1 MHSTDILPAV
11 ICLFLALLTIF
22 ALSRVLKMETSSAD
36 HRFSSI
42 DGLRGFLAFFVFLH
56 HSCIWYFYLNT
67 GEWTAPPSSLYA
79 YFGTGSVLMFFMVT
93 AFLFSSKLIE
103 GKITGIDWCKLF
115 SSRLLRIV
123 PLYVF
128 VVLLVFIIISCITH
142 GELNVTPYTLGMNML
157 KWLRFWSPGMP
168 PLNGVGESSL
178 IVAAVFWTLPF
189 EWGFYLSLPLLAI
202 LLNIRPRPA
211 RLYMVLSLLGVHILL
226 KDLHQL
232 IPFASGIATAY
243 LDRSPS
249 FRNFASKK
257 ISSLLIISFL
267 ALTVLYFPNPRET
280 GSQLLLF
287 CSFALIA
294 CGNNLFGILTNN
306 LSKRLGEMSY
316 SVYLL
321 HGMVLFITFNF
332 IIGMSAAKNLT
343 PGQFWLTIFSISPV
357 LIVLCHST
365 YRTIEHPFILKTSR
379 LAAWFNSFSKR
390 SINQAQ

>member
-1 MHSTDILPAV
+1 MHSTDILPAI

-22 ALSRVLKMETSSAD
+22 ALSRLLKTETSCAD

-56 HSCIWYFYLNT
+56 HSCIWYFYLKT

-103 GKITGIDWCKLF
+103 GKTKGIDWCKLF

-123 PLYVF
+123 PLYLFAVAVVF
-128 VVLLVFIIISCITH
+128 LIVAYLSR
-142 GELNVTPYTLGMNML
+142 GELTTTPFTLLMNML

-168 PLNGVGESSL
+168 PLNGIGESSL

-189 EWGFYLSLPLLAI
+189 EWGFYLSLPILAI

-211 RLYMVLSLLGVHILL
+211 MLYMVLSLLGVHILL
-226 KDLHQL
+226 KDIHQL

-243 LDRSPS
+243 LYRSQS

-257 ISSLLIISFL
+257 ISSLLIIAFL
-267 ALTVLYFPNPRET
+267 SIAVLCFPNPRAA

-294 CGNNLFGILTNN
+294 SGNNLFGVLTNN
-306 LSKRLGEMSY
+306 LSKRLGEISY

-321 HGMVLFITFNF
+321 HGMVLFSTFNF
-332 IIGMSAAKNLT
+332 IIGMSTAKTLT
-343 PGQFWLTIFSISPV
+343 AGQFWLTIFCISPV
-357 LIVLCHST
+357 LIILCHTT
-365 YRTIEHPFILKTSR
+365 YRSIEHPFLLKTVQ
-379 LAAWFNSFSKR
+379 LAAWFRAFSKR
-390 SINQAQ
+390 SVNQAQ